1 MKKIEIFDP
10 AMCCETGICG
20 PSIDQELLKVATLI
34 QALKDKG
41 ADISRYGLANNPQKF
56 VENKVVN
63 ELLQTEGAE
72 VLPLVLV
79 DGKVEKKKAYPTE
92 AEFLAWKNLS

>member
-79 DGKVEKKKAYPTE
+79 DGKVAKKKAYPTE
-92 AEFLAWKNLS
+92 AEFLAWTNLS

>member
-20 PSIDQELLKVATLI
+20 PSIDQELLSTATLI
-34 QALKDKG
+34 QTLKDKG
-41 ADISRYGLANNPQKF
+41 VDIVRYGLANNPQKF

-63 ELLQTEGAE
+63 DLLQLEGVE
-72 VLPLVLV
+72 ILPLVLV
-79 DGKVEKKKAYPTE
+79 AGNVVKKNSYPTKE
-92 AEFLAWKNLS
+92 EFLAWINE

>member
-20 PSIDQELLKVATLI
+20 PSIDQELLMVATLI
-34 QALKDKG
+34 QGLKEKG
-41 ADISRYGLANNPQKF
+41 ADISRYGLATNPQQF

-63 ELLQTEGAE
+63 DLLQLEGADI
-72 VLPLVLV
+72 LPLILV
-79 DGKVEKKKAYPTE
+79 DGKVEKQKSYPTE
-92 AEFLAWKNLS
+92 SEFLGWMKK

>member
-41 ADISRYGLANNPQKF
+41 ADIFRYGLANNPQKF

-63 ELLQTEGAE
+63 ELLQSEGAE

-92 AEFLAWKNLS
+92 AEFLAWTNLS